1 MKNFGGYVLIMILFF
16 IAAMAFMEVDRRCC
30 DMYGTGGKIVS
41 EAAQIAS
48 AAAKVLETDVP

>member
-1 MKNFGGYVLIMILFF
+1 MILFF

-48 AAAKVLETDVP
+48 AAAKVLETDAP